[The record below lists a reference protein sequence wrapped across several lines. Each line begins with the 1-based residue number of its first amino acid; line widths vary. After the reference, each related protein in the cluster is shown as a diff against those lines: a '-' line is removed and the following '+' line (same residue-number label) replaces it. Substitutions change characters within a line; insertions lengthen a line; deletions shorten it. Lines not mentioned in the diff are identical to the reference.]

1 MNIRKSEHRGYAD
14 HGWLKSY
21 HSFSFADYFDR
32 NFMHFSALRVIN
44 DDVIAAGQGFGMHPH
59 RDMEIITYMLEG
71 QLRHHDSMGNG
82 SVIVAGDVQRM
93 TAGTGVMHS
102 EFNASNNDRTHLL
115 QIWVMPDTL
124 NLAPSYEEKHFSR
137 ADKLNRFCLIA
148 AKNPAQGVIRVMQD
162 LKLFASVIEPGKE
175 LNYELNQDRSAYLH
189 LARGCIEISGQK
201 FETGDALMI
210 SGEHTLNLVAGIE
223 SEVLLFDLP
232 LHQPLGNYKH

>member
-1 MNIRKSEHRGYAD
+1 MIIRKSESRGFAD

-71 QLRHHDSMGNG
+71 QLHHRDSMGNG
-82 SVIVAGDVQRM
+82 SVIGAGDVQRM

-102 EFNASNNDRTHLL
+102 EFNASNTDNAHLL
-115 QIWVMPDTL
+115 QIWVMPDTM
-124 NLAPSYEEKHFSR
+124 NLPPDYEEKHFSR
-137 ADKLNRFCLIA
+137 ADKLNRWCLIA
-148 AKNPAQGVIRVMQD
+148 SKNPENDVINVAQN
-162 LKLFASVIEPGKE
+162 LNLFASIIEPGKA
-175 LNYELNQDRSAYLH
+175 LTYTLSQDRSTYLH
-189 LARGCIEISGQK
+189 VVRGHIAIAGQMIGG
-201 FETGDALMI
+201 GDALMI
-210 SGEHTLNLVAGIE
+210 NGEHVLNFVADTE

-232 LHQPLGNYKH
+232 LHQPIGN